1 MVTGVRIAVAVT
13 ADQRRSLACPG
24 VSPDE
29 TGVAYL
35 TVAGMPRFDRVVA
48 TVLAVVVAT
57 VLMLFAAGCSD
68 DAPAQREGLPKDFPS
83 SQVPLID
90 GHVISG
96 DGTTDEWNV
105 VVQAPAN
112 AGNPIDKAV
121 RALTDAGYQEDG
133 RDSVGGQTVVRL
145 SASKDGKT
153 YWVTVGITSQAAA
166 GGTSVFYHIST

>member
-1 MVTGVRIAVAVT
+1 MVTGVLIGVAVT
-13 ADQRRSLACPG
+13 ADQRRSSVCPG

-29 TGVAYL
+29 TGVIYL
-35 TVAGMPRFDRVVA
+35 TVAGMPRFDRVAA
-48 TVLAVVVAT
+48 TALAVVVAI
-57 VLMLFAAGCSD
+57 VLMLFATGCSH

-96 DGTTDEWNV
+96 DGTNDEWNV

-121 RALTDAGYQEDG
+121 RALTDAGYREDG

-153 YWVTVGITSQAAA
+153 YWVSVGITSQAAA
-166 GGTSVFYHIST
+166 GGTSVFYHVST